1 MQIDTNEIDSVLDK
15 VRTLKAEMA
24 GMENLAGQCV
34 YLTTHDVAQKLG
46 VSEAAARDYMN
57 RPDFPLLK
65 VGKSLKVSSW
75 AFLLYNMQAR
85 I

>member
-1 MQIDTNEIDSVLDK
+1 MIDLKEIDELVSKLNEA
-15 VRTLKAEMA
+15 KAALSSMEKIA
-24 GMENLAGQCV
+24 GECK
-34 YLTTHDVAQKLG
+34 YLTTKDVAEALG
-46 VSEAAARDYMN
+46 VSEAAAREYMN

-85 I
+85 T